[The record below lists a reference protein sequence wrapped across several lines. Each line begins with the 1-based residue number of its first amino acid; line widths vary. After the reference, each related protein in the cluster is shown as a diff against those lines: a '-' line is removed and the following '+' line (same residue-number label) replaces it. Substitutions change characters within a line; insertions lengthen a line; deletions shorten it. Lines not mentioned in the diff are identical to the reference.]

1 MKNHVYS
8 IYSFVT
14 FSGDRKE
21 KNIFSYLLISKDSLK
36 VMQGTNN
43 TVVEGTANAKVPK
56 VKKKAGAGGEVV
68 NPKD

>member
-36 VMQGTNN
+36 VMQGPNN
-43 TVVEGTANAKVPK
+43 TMVEGTANAKVPK
-56 VKKKAGAGGEVV
+56 VKKKPGRGGRW
-68 NPKD
+68 